1 MASTTT
7 LEVHELSSVHL
18 PPAESPSPTADG
30 SSIEAP
36 GGRQEFSLPPADGGK
51 DAWFFLAA
59 AFVMEGLT
67 WGKLTRIVL
76 WHLEITFNHDALHLD
91 FSHIDI

>member
-18 PPAESPSPTADG
+18 PPAGLRSPTADD
-30 SSIEAP
+30 SSVEAP

-59 AFVMEGLT
+59 AFLMEGLI
-67 WGKLTRIVL
+67 WGMFDTVYPM
-76 WHLEITFNHDALHLD
+76 AP
-91 FSHIDI
+91 